1 LIASELV
8 NCSIARALGEVG
20 ERWSLLIIRE
30 AIMGSTRFDE
40 FHERLGVA
48 RNILND
54 RLSSLLRNGVMTRKP
69 SPDNARIHHY
79 LLTEKGLELLPV
91 LAALMHWGDRW
102 IHADIG
108 PPVVL
113 IDRKTRK
120 PIRKVEIFEQTGR
133 PLKRDDIEITAGP
146 GATAIMR
153 KRLSRALRARR
164 TGERLERPRSQA
176 EMTALGQSIGRKS
189 TRPLG

>member
-1 LIASELV
+1 MSETI

-40 FHERLGVA
+40 FHERLGIA
-48 RNILND
+48 RNILNE
-54 RLSSLLRNGVMTRKP
+54 RLSTLVSNGVMTRTP
-69 SPDNARIHHY
+69 SPDNARVHHY
-79 LLTEKGLELLPV
+79 KLTSKGLELLPV

-102 IHADIG
+102 IHAGIG

-113 IDRKTRK
+113 IDHATRK
-120 PIRKVEIFEQTGR
+120 PIQKVVVLNHSGK
-133 PLKRDDIEITAGP
+133 PLSHADIEITAGP

-153 KRLSRALRARR
+153 KRLSGGAMSSRVDTRKPGKRVR
-164 TGERLERPRSQA
+164 T
-176 EMTALGQSIGRKS
+176 
-189 TRPLG
+189 